1 MNNISNNL
9 NPFLPLLIYPPLLH
23 WLINSYQFN
32 NIIRQIIME
41 KIFYYYFIML
51 HLNNINTSQPE
62 LVSYHQPTQ
71 IHQNNIEHKEEDNN
85 TQFNVESND
94 DKRTSNQLKLLSKKT
109 KRTTKLCT
117 ACPHKDAIHYAKN
130 MCSKCY
136 HSKGRDKKSWN
147 CSHTNKSHYALGLCH
162 TCYQMKY
169 IQKQVLNDLEHL
181 LHDKN
186 ANTNY

>member
-1 MNNISNNL
+1 
-9 NPFLPLLIYPPLLH
+9 
-23 WLINSYQFN
+23 
-32 NIIRQIIME
+32 ME
-41 KIFYYYFIML
+41 KIFYYYFIIL
-51 HLNNINTSQPE
+51 YLNNDTTSQSE
-62 LVSYHQPTQ
+62 CLSYQPKQ
-71 IHQNNIEHKEEDNN
+71 IHQSNIEDKDEGNYTEHK
-85 TQFNVESND
+85 VENND
-94 DKRTSNQLKLLSKKT
+94 DKRNSNQLKLLTKKT

-117 ACPHKDAIHYAKN
+117 ACPHKDAVHYAKN

-181 LHDKN
+181 LQDKN
-186 ANTNY
+186 VNY